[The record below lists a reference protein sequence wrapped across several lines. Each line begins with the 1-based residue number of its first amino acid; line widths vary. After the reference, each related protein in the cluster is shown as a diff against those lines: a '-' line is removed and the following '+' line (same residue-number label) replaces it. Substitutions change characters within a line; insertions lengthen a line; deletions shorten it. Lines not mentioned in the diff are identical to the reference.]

1 VFVSRQECEKH
12 RIMLPNPSD
21 VCVCVCV
28 CVCSV
33 SVSVTSRICT
43 SFFYVSPCFCVV
55 CASCVS
61 RLCLVFDAARAWWG
75 VSVSSRCVCNVP
87 TCVYVCVDLSRD
99 RAWPGVCEE
108 RERER
113 ERCVKE
119 LTPVFERERE
129 LTLVFWIFSHTG
141 TQALENHAR

>member
-1 VFVSRQECEKH
+1 MSR
-12 RIMLPNPSD
+12 L
-21 VCVCVCV
+21 
-28 CVCSV
+28 V
-33 SVSVTSRICT
+33 SVWCALL
-43 SFFYVSPCFCVV
+43 VSLVCACVV
-55 CASCVS
+55 
-61 RLCLVFDAARAWWG
+61 G